1 MAVHGPD
8 WATTAQHPVDCPWN
22 PSMHWRESE
31 DIEGLLFCGTD
42 GGVYAS
48 IDGGFAWFLAHP
60 DLPRTP
66 VHDLAIQERE
76 NALVIGTHGRSIW
89 ILDPQPL
96 HRRALRGGEQ
106 HPRNAAAGH
115 VVAGSTHLA
124 RILGRARLRLGRP
137 PHSPKPTCRCSFQKD
152 GDYVLEISDST
163 DAVVAQT
170 PLDGKRRG
178 WQTLKFTPE
187 TAQEG
192 EFLSLGNYT
201 LSLMKAG
208 DNKNGVSV
216 DWAIV
221 EEED

>member
-1 MAVHGPD
+1 MAVHGPRLGD
-8 WATTAQHPVDCPWN
+8 DGTAPGGLPMEPIN
-22 PSMHWRESE
+22 ALAESE

-89 ILDPQPL
+89 ILDLNPFIEGLSEAGNSTPEMLPL
-96 HRRALRGGEQ
+96 AMSSPEALTWREYWGERGYGWGD
-106 HPRNAAAGH
+106 PRIPETDLP
-115 VVAGSTHLA
+115 VFL
-124 RILGRARLRLGRP
+124 P
-137 PHSPKPTCRCSFQKD
+137 ED

-208 DNKNGVSV
+208 DNKDGVSV